1 MRPPRPGSPRGA
13 VHRPDAPSPEAYPI
27 ARSPIA
33 LTPGTRE
40 PHGHEG
46 DTMFGKAYLR
56 AAACA
61 VVGVIVTLAAVQS
74 QPPRAPAPAA
84 PDEERA
90 ATARSL
96 GFTEELLSRKI
107 DEQALFQA
115 LTDIAQCDRVRYT
128 GPPPRVV
135 KNPTAPGAKNPVI
148 ISAYTFLPKKYLS
161 GQKLPLMVFAHGGV
175 HGNVGANYANVCREL
190 LGQGYAIIAPDYRGS
205 TGYGRQ
211 FWELIDYGGL
221 EIEDVF
227 AGRQF
232 MLETY
237 DNIDPDRV
245 GIMGWSHGGLI
256 TLMNLFAHPKEFKV
270 GYAGVPVCDL
280 VARMGYHDQGYR
292 DLFSAPYHIGKTV
305 REDVDEYRR
314 RSPAWNAEKLQTPV
328 LIHTTTND
336 EDVHVLEVENL
347 IKALKAAGKSFEHKI
362 YQDAPG
368 GHQFNRLDTKFARES
383 RAEAYRFLARH
394 LNPPNP
400 VK

>member
-1 MRPPRPGSPRGA
+1 
-13 VHRPDAPSPEAYPI
+13 
-27 ARSPIA
+27 
-33 LTPGTRE
+33 
-40 PHGHEG
+40 
-46 DTMFGKAYLR
+46 
-56 AAACA
+56 
-61 VVGVIVTLAAVQS
+61 
-74 QPPRAPAPAA
+74 
-84 PDEERA
+84 
-90 ATARSL
+90 
-96 GFTEELLSRKI
+96 
-107 DEQALFQA
+107 
-115 LTDIAQCDRVRYT
+115 
-128 GPPPRVV
+128 V
-135 KNPTAPGAKNPVI
+135 KNPTAPGAKNPVVI
-148 ISAYTFLPKKYLS
+148 PAYTFMPKKFQT

-175 HGNVGANYANVCREL
+175 HGNVGANYVNVFREL
-190 LGQGYAIIAPDYRGS
+190 LGQGYAVIAPDYRGS
-205 TGYGRQ
+205 AGYGRE

-232 MLETY
+232 MLEAH
-237 DNIDPDRV
+237 DNLDPDRV

-256 TLMNLFAHPKEFKV
+256 TLMNLFAHPKEFKA

-347 IKALKAAGKSFEHKI
+347 IKALKATGKTFEHKV

>member
-1 MRPPRPGSPRGA
+1 MFRT
-13 VHRPDAPSPEAYPI
+13 AYPRVAAGALAGVLI
-27 ARSPIA
+27 ALAPARSQA
-33 LTPGTRE
+33 
-40 PHGHEG
+40 
-46 DTMFGKAYLR
+46 
-56 AAACA
+56 
-61 VVGVIVTLAAVQS
+61 
-74 QPPRAPAPAA
+74 PRAPAPATA
-84 PDEERA
+84 EDERA
-90 ATARSL
+90 AL
-96 GFTEELLSRKI
+96 GRALSFTEQVLSRKI
-107 DEQALFQA
+107 DEQMLFQA
-115 LTDIAQCDRVRYT
+115 LADLAECEKVRYT
-128 GPPPRVV
+128 GPPPRAV

-148 ISAYTFLPKKYLS
+148 IPAYTFMPKKYLG
-161 GQKLPLMVFAHGGV
+161 GQKLPLIVFAHGGV
-175 HGNVGANYANVCREL
+175 HGNVGGNYANVFREL
-190 LGQGYAIIAPDYRGS
+190 LRQGYAVIAPDYRGS
-205 TGYGRQ
+205 SGYGRE

-232 MLETY
+232 MLEAH
-237 DNIDPDRV
+237 DNLDPDRV

-256 TLMNLFAHPKEFKV
+256 TLMNLFAHPKEFKA

-314 RSPAWNAEKLQTPV
+314 RSPAWNAERLQTPV

-347 IKALKAAGKSFEHKI
+347 IKALKAAGKSFEHKV

-383 RAEAYRFLARH
+383 RAEAYRFLAKH